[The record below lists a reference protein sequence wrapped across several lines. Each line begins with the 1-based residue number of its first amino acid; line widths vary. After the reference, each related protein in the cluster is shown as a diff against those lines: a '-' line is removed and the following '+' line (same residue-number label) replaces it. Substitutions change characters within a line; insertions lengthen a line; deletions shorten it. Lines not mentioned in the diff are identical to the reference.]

1 MFIMIDGYPST
12 TQGTQE
18 GRGGGSMDI
27 KIRQR
32 LNHITAAC

>member
-18 GRGGGSMDI
+18 GRGSMDI